1 MKRIGVLKNSIQEY
15 SWGSKTFIPQLMGE
29 PSPSE
34 RPQAELWMGAHPKA
48 PSNVFFDGK
57 WRTLLEIIQKNPE
70 DILGPSTARK
80 FSNKFPFLLK
90 ILASARP
97 LSIQA
102 HPNQEEA
109 REGFARENMEKIP
122 LDAPHRNYKDEN
134 HKPEILCALKSLSA
148 LKGFRKVEEIVR
160 LMDDIGAPTQKL
172 GLDILRNQPDRE
184 GLRGFFHAMMTME
197 RERQRRVVNEV
208 VACAERFSTTD
219 QAFEWVIR
227 LNNEY
232 PGDIGVL
239 SPMLL
244 NLVQLNPGEAIHIPA
259 GELHAYLEG
268 AGLELMASSDNVL
281 RGGLTPKHIDVPE
294 LLKIL
299 DFEYHEIEILR
310 PERQETG
317 EHLYPKVSDEFILSV
332 ISLDEGSFY
341 ETPQRRNVEIMIC
354 MEGDAQITDLGSG
367 EILELSQ
374 GTSII
379 IPAAVKQYRL
389 EGVSTVYKAAVP
401 LY

>member
-184 GLRGFFHAMMTME
+184 G
-197 RERQRRVVNEV
+197 
-208 VACAERFSTTD
+208 
-219 QAFEWVIR
+219 
-227 LNNEY
+227 
-232 PGDIGVL
+232 
-239 SPMLL
+239 
-244 NLVQLNPGEAIHIPA
+244 
-259 GELHAYLEG
+259 
-268 AGLELMASSDNVL
+268 
-281 RGGLTPKHIDVPE
+281 
-294 LLKIL
+294 
-299 DFEYHEIEILR
+299 
-310 PERQETG
+310 
-317 EHLYPKVSDEFILSV
+317 
-332 ISLDEGSFY
+332 
-341 ETPQRRNVEIMIC
+341 
-354 MEGDAQITDLGSG
+354 
-367 EILELSQ
+367 
-374 GTSII
+374 
-379 IPAAVKQYRL
+379 
-389 EGVSTVYKAAVP
+389 
-401 LY
+401 